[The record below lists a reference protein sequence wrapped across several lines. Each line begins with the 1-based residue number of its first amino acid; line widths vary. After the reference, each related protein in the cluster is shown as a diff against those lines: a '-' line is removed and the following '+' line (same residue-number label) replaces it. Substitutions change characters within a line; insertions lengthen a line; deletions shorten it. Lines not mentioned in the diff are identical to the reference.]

1 MGCPGGSGP
10 RAFPGDRTVSDE
22 YAQRHLGLIGV
33 LVEAGILED
42 TGFGGYKVAVE
53 IGELLEEVESLRRRV
68 VRLETEKMLGP
79 QS

>member
-1 MGCPGGSGP
+1 M
-10 RAFPGDRTVSDE
+10 SDE

-33 LVEAGILED
+33 LVDAGILED

-53 IGELLEEVESLRRRV
+53 VRELQEEVESLRKRV
-68 VRLETEKMLGP
+68 IRLETEKMLGP